1 MKIPYLKK
9 KPELKSYHNVT
20 WEDNYSW
27 IHQKNILEV
36 LRDKTKL
43 DPEVKNYLDEENSYA
58 NYHLK
63 DTENLQK
70 KLFDEI
76 KGRIKLDD
84 ESLPYKDHT
93 YEYWSKTTAVGNYS
107 IKLRKKIDTDLVE
120 EIWNGDEEKKK
131 LETEYFGV
139 GDLEVS
145 NNDKYLGYSLDIK
158 GSEYYT
164 IFIRDIKTNEIITK
178 EISETSGG
186 ITFSLDDKYV
196 FYSKLDQNHRARKI
210 YRHEIGNFNGQDE
223 LIFEEKSEAFTVS
236 IGLSSDEKYYFIN
249 TSDHNTSEQY
259 YFGVDEINI
268 KPKLII
274 KREKGIIYS
283 VSSWDSKFFN
293 HTNKDAEDFKIDV
306 SDSLEKQNWKTFI
319 PPRDEV
325 LIGGCTFLKNWII
338 RSETSNALDK
348 LFVKNISSGVEEEL
362 IFSNET
368 VYVPGISLIQK
379 DRDTDN
385 VYLGYSS
392 PKTPS
397 RVYSYNLSTKTKK
410 LVKEQEI
417 PSGHNPEDY
426 IVERVDYKSHDGRLV
441 PLTITRHKKT
451 KIDGS
456 ANLLL
461 YGYGSYGSSMSPN
474 FSSTRLSLIN
484 RDIIWAT
491 AHIRGGMEKGMK
503 WWKEGKLINKKNTFE
518 DYIHAAKYL
527 IDNNYSSKGKIIGM
541 GGSAGGLLMGAVV
554 NQAPELFLGI
564 IMAVPFVDSLTTNLD
579 HSLPLTVGEFDEFG
593 NAKDIKE
600 HFDYIFS
607 YAPYNNIKKMDYP
620 HILITTSLSANTLA
634 VTPEPHENTIF
645 LLWSKLNGLN
655 FSTILS
661 LAINVRS
668 SVFINS
674 EKGKQ
679 NEFLIDPLLKP
690 FLGSATFPSNLSI
703 LLASITLN
711 SFSEIFLSISC
722 LSFTSFLFSLAL

>member
-164 IFIRDIKTNEIITK
+164 IFIRDIETNEIITK
-178 EISETSGG
+178 KITETSGG

-210 YRHEIGNFNGQDE
+210 YRHEIGNFNSLDE

-259 YFGVDEINI
+259 YFGVDEINT

-283 VSSWDSKFFN
+283 VSSWDSKFYN

-362 IFSNET
+362 IFSNEN
-368 VYVPGISLIQK
+368 VYVPGISLTQK

-503 WWKEGKLINKKNTFE
+503 WWKEGKLLNKKNTFE

-620 HILITTSLSANTLA
+620 HILITTSLSDNRVLFD
-634 VTPEPHENTIF
+634 EPAKFTAKLREYKTDNN
-645 LLWSKLNGLN
+645 LL
-655 FSTILS
+655 
-661 LAINVRS
+661 
-668 SVFINS
+668 
-674 EKGKQ
+674 
-679 NEFLIDPLLKP
+679 LLKTEMNA
-690 FLGSATFPSNLSI
+690 GHGGKSGRDGAI
-703 LLASITLN
+703 E
-711 SFSEIFLSISC
+711 EIAIDYAF
-722 LSFTSFLFSLAL
+722 ALKVAKKI

>member
-1 MKIPYLKK
+1 MKVPYLKK
-9 KPELKSYHNVT
+9 KLEIKSYHNVT

-36 LRDKTKL
+36 LKDTTKL

-164 IFIRDIKTNEIITK
+164 IFIRDIETNEIITK
-178 EISETSGG
+178 EITETSGG
-186 ITFSLDDKYV
+186 ITFSLDDRYV

-210 YRHEIGNFNGQDE
+210 YRHEIGNFNSLDE

-259 YFGVDEINI
+259 YFGVDEVNT

-283 VSSWDSKFFN
+283 VSSWDSKFYN

-362 IFSNET
+362 IFSNEN
-368 VYVPGISLIQK
+368 VYVPGISLTQK

-600 HFDYIFS
+600 HFNYIFS

-620 HILITTSLSANTLA
+620 HILITTSLSDNRVLFD
-634 VTPEPHENTIF
+634 EPAKFTAKLREYKTDNN
-645 LLWSKLNGLN
+645 LL
-655 FSTILS
+655 
-661 LAINVRS
+661 
-668 SVFINS
+668 
-674 EKGKQ
+674 
-679 NEFLIDPLLKP
+679 LLKTEMNA
-690 FLGSATFPSNLSI
+690 GHGGKSGRDGAI
-703 LLASITLN
+703 E
-711 SFSEIFLSISC
+711 EIAIDYAF
-722 LSFTSFLFSLAL
+722 ALKVAKKI

>member
-1 MKIPYLKK
+1 MKVPYLKK
-9 KPELKSYHNVT
+9 KLELKTCHNRE

-27 IHQKNILEV
+27 IHQNNILEV

-43 DPEVKNYLDEENSYA
+43 DPEVKRYLDDENIYA
-58 NYHLK
+58 DHHLK
-63 DTENLQK
+63 DTKNLQK

-93 YEYWSKTTAVGNYS
+93 YEYWTKTTAIGNYS
-107 IKLRKKIDTDLVE
+107 IKLRKKINSDIEE
-120 EIWNGDEEKKK
+120 EIWNGDEEKNNLK
-131 LETEYFGV
+131 TEYFGV

-145 NNDKYLGYSLDIK
+145 NNDKYLGYSLDTK
-158 GSEYYT
+158 GSEYYS
-164 IFIRDIKTNEIITK
+164 IFIRDIKTKKIITK
-178 EISETSGG
+178 EITETSGG
-186 ITFSLDDKYV
+186 ITFSLNDKYI
-196 FYSKLDQNHRARKI
+196 FYSKLDENHRARKI
-210 YRHEIGNFNGQDE
+210 YRHEIGNFNDQDE

-259 YFGVDEINI
+259 YFNENED
-268 KPKLII
+268 KPLPKLIM
-274 KREKGIIYS
+274 KRERGTIYS
-283 VSSWDSKFFN
+283 VSSWDGRFYN

-306 SDSLEKQNWKTFI
+306 TDNLENQNWKAFI
-319 PPRDEV
+319 AAKDEV

-348 LFVKNISSGVEEEL
+348 LFVKNISTGIEEEL
-362 IFSNET
+362 IFSDEK
-368 VYVPGISLIQK
+368 VYVPGISLTQRNRNTNK
-379 DRDTDN
+379 

-397 RVYSYNLSTKTKK
+397 RVYLYDLLDKSKK

-417 PSGHNPEDY
+417 PSGHNSDNY
-426 IVERVDYKSHDGRLV
+426 IVERIEFKSHDGRLV
-441 PLTITRHKKT
+441 PLTITRHKNT

-461 YGYGSYGSSMSPN
+461 YGYGSYGSSMSPG
-474 FSSTRLSLIN
+474 FSSTRLSLID

-503 WWKEGKLINKKNTFE
+503 WWKEGKLTNKKNTFE
-518 DYIHAAKYL
+518 DYIYAAKYL
-527 IDNNYSSKGKIIGM
+527 IDNKYSSKQKIIGM

-554 NQAPELFLGI
+554 NQTPELFLGI

-593 NAKDIKE
+593 NAKDNKE

-620 HILITTSLSANTLA
+620 HILITTSLSDNRVLFD
-634 VTPEPHENTIF
+634 EPAKFTAKLREYKTDNN
-645 LLWSKLNGLN
+645 LL
-655 FSTILS
+655 
-661 LAINVRS
+661 
-668 SVFINS
+668 
-674 EKGKQ
+674 
-679 NEFLIDPLLKP
+679 LLKTEMNAGHGGKSGRDGAIEEIAIDYA
-690 FLGSATFPSNLSI
+690 FALKISNKI
-703 LLASITLN
+703 
-711 SFSEIFLSISC
+711 
-722 LSFTSFLFSLAL
+722 